1 MPRPIRSVAAL
12 FVLALAASVLPLAWS
27 SADAAPDSADAR
39 GLDRAIYRPVRD
51 FRPTGPQVR
60 VHPSSY
66 AAVRV
71 DTAQVRAALR
81 GAPRAGASDSTV
93 FSVPT
98 PSGGVERFAVQRT
111 QLMQPGL
118 AAAHP
123 EISTWAGRSLDH
135 RGTTIALDVTPM
147 GFHAS
152 VRTGG
157 QSAWY
162 VDPAYNRRG
171 DAAVHLSYYGGSLP
185 RETERVAER
194 ELPEVQRAAAQRSAQ
209 RSAARSRAGGE
220 AVQQRVY
227 RLALVT
233 DPSYAA
239 YFGSANVTAEK
250 VTLMNR
256 VNQIYNDDLAINLV
270 LVDGTDDLN
279 LDTVERA
286 SGPNGPCGAHP
297 CFDPGVGNPDSP
309 DYVPGQLDYCDVP
322 GLVRNQVVLGQ
333 IIGASNYDIGHLMLG
348 VNGGG
353 IAGLGVVG
361 SIEKGLGC
369 TGLPDPTGDFMA
381 IDYVAHE
388 MGHQFGGNHTFNGVQ
403 NACSGG
409 NRNSGTSVEPGSGS
423 SVMAYAGICLQDDLQ
438 PHTDPYFSQRT
449 LDEVKAYTSGTA
461 QAPVE
466 VQNVSLTGFDTD
478 GESIRIGYPGGGAPV
493 TLTRGST
500 YDAAHI
506 EAAVEELTGANVT
519 VVGWGYDP
527 YSGGETYPAPLTE
540 PDDTGFQVIFA
551 GDADPYTEDSDRD
564 DMDALAV
571 TSTDAGVSAHVG
583 ETAQGGE
590 PGNHGFTINP
600 TDNHNPVVTAPRTRT
615 IPTRTPFTL
624 TGSGSDPD
632 GDPLVY
638 LWEQNDDAGGH
649 AGTALVSNRKPWG
662 PLFRVFGTWANVS
675 DDATLQY
682 HSPGENIATGSPT
695 RTFPDL
701 AQIMAGNTNA
711 RTGKCGPVPALPDNL
726 DDYKPVAKR
735 PRNCYS
741 EFLPTSAYREPMHF
755 RLTARDQQ
763 AGGGGVGYDEVT
775 IKVARHAGPFL
786 VSSFRKGG
794 LVEGG
799 SRKVVRW
806 EVNGT
811 RWMAPRVRLVLST
824 DHGRTWSHVLGTTA
838 NDGWAKV
845 RFPKTTGRAWL
856 KIEAVDNYFFDISDH
871 SFRIR

>member
-1 MPRPIRSVAAL
+1 MPRPFRFVAAL
-12 FVLALAASVLPLAWS
+12 FALALAAAVLPLAWS
-27 SADAAPDSADAR
+27 SADAAPHD
-39 GLDRAIYRPVRD
+39 AIYRPATG
-51 FRPTGPQVR
+51 FKPTGPDVR
-60 VHPSSY
+60 VRPSHY

-81 GAPRAGASDSTV
+81 GAPRAGADGSTV

-98 PSGGVERFAVQRT
+98 PSGGTERFAVQRT
-111 QLMQPGL
+111 QLMQAGL

-123 EISTWAGRSLDH
+123 EISTWAGTSLDH
-135 RGTTIALDVTPM
+135 PGSTIALDVTPM
-147 GFHAS
+147 GLHAS

-157 QSAWY
+157 QTAWY

-171 DAAVHLSYYGGSLP
+171 TTVHLSYYGGSLA
-185 RETERVAER
+185 RQTERVAER
-194 ELPEVQRAAAQRSAQ
+194 ELPEVRRAVAQRSG
-209 RSAARSRAGGE
+209 ARSRDGGG
-220 AVQQRVY
+220 AVEQRVY

-233 DPSYAA
+233 DPSYAT

-279 LDTVERA
+279 LDTVEKA

-297 CFDPGVGNPDSP
+297 CFDPGVGDPAAD

-409 NRNSGTSVEPGSGS
+409 NRNGGTSVEPGSGS

-449 LDEVKAYTSGTA
+449 LDEVGAYTSGTA
-461 QAPVE
+461 LSPVE

-478 GESIRIGYPGGGAPV
+478 GESIRIAFPGGGAPV

-500 YDAAHI
+500 YNAAAI
-506 EAAVEELTGANVT
+506 EAAVEALTGTDVT
-519 VVGWGYDP
+519 VTGWGYDP
-527 YSGGETYPAPLTE
+527 YADPETYPAPLTA

-551 GDADPYTEDSDRD
+551 ADADPYTEHSDRT
-564 DMDALAV
+564 DMDSLQV
-571 TSTDAGVSAHVG
+571 TSTSSGVGAFVG

-590 PGNHGFTINP
+590 PGNHGFAINP
-600 TDNHNPVVTAPRTRT
+600 TDNHDPVVTAPPTRT

-624 TGSGSDPD
+624 TGSGTDPD
-632 GDPLVY
+632 GDGLVY

-649 AGTALVSNRKPWG
+649 PGTALVSNRKRWG
-662 PLFRVFGTWANVS
+662 PLFRVFGTWAKVT
-675 DDATLQY
+675 DAGTLQY
-682 HSPGENIATGSPT
+682 GSPGENLATASTT

-701 AQIMAGNTNA
+701 AQILQGATNA
-711 RTGKCGPVPALPDNL
+711 RTGRCGRVPALPDNL
-726 DDYKPVAKR
+726 DNYVPVKR
-735 PRNCYS
+735 QPRNCYS
-741 EFLPTSAYREPMHF
+741 EFLPTSDYRSAMHF
-755 RLTARDQQ
+755 RLTARDQRP
-763 AGGGGVGYDEVT
+763 GGGGVGYDEVT
-775 IKVARHAGPFL
+775 IKVARNAGPFL
-786 VSSFRKGG
+786 VSSFRNGG
-794 LVEGG
+794 LVKGG
-799 SRKVVRW
+799 SKQVVTW

-811 RWMAPRVRLVLST
+811 RWMAPRVRFVLST
-824 DHGRTWSHVLGTTA
+824 DNGRTFSRVLGVTR
-838 NDGWAKV
+838 NDGWARV
-845 RFPKTTGRAWL
+845 RFPKVSTGRAWL
-856 KIEAVDNYFFDISDH
+856 KIEAVGNYFFDISDH

>member
-1 MPRPIRSVAAL
+1 MPRPFRSAAAL
-12 FVLALAASVLPLAWS
+12 FALALAATVLPLAWS
-27 SADAAPDSADAR
+27 SADAAPDP
-39 GLDRAIYRPVRD
+39 AIYRPMAG
-51 FRPTGPQVR
+51 FKPTGPQVR
-60 VHPSSY
+60 VHPSHYS
-66 AAVRV
+66 AVRV
-71 DTAQVRAALR
+71 DTALVRAALR

-93 FSVPT
+93 FAVPT
-98 PSGGVERFAVQRT
+98 PTGGTERFAVQRT
-111 QLMQPGL
+111 QLMQAGL

-123 EISTWAGRSLDH
+123 EIATWAGRSLDH
-135 RGTTIALDVTPM
+135 PGTTIALDVTPM

-157 QSAWY
+157 QTAWY

-171 DAAVHLSYYGGSLP
+171 ASAVHLSYYGGSLP

-194 ELPEVQRAAAQRSAQ
+194 ELPDVRRTVAQRSVGRAQ
-209 RSAARSRAGGE
+209 DGGG
-220 AVQQRVY
+220 AVEQRVY

-256 VNQIYNDDLAINLV
+256 VNQIYNDDLAINMV
-270 LVDGTDDLN
+270 LVDGTDRLN
-279 LDTVERA
+279 LDTVEKA

-297 CFDPGVGNPDSP
+297 CFDPGVGDPDSP

-333 IIGASNYDIGHLMLG
+333 LIGASNYDIGHLMLG

-409 NRNSGTSVEPGSGS
+409 NRNGATAVEPGSGS

-449 LDEVKAYTSGTA
+449 LDEVGAYTSTTA
-461 QAPVE
+461 LSPVE

-500 YDAAHI
+500 YNAAAI
-506 EAAVEELTGANVT
+506 EAAVESLTGKNVT
-519 VVGWGYDP
+519 ITGWGYDP
-527 YSGGETYPAPLTE
+527 YSSSDAYPAPLTA

-551 GDADPYTEDSDRD
+551 GDADPYTEDSDRV
-564 DMDALAV
+564 DMGDLQV
-571 TSTDAGVSAHVG
+571 SSTSAGVETYVG
-583 ETAQGGE
+583 ETAQGGD
-590 PGNHGFTINP
+590 PGNHGFVINP
-600 TDNHNPVVTAPRTRT
+600 TTNHDPVVEAPATRT

-632 GDPLVY
+632 GDGLVY
-638 LWEQNDDAGGH
+638 LWEQNDDAGHH
-649 AGTALVSNRKPWG
+649 AGTALVSNRKPRG
-662 PLFRVFGTWANVS
+662 PLFRVFGTWADVS
-675 DDATLQY
+675 DAGTLQY
-682 HSPGENIATGSPT
+682 HSPGENVATSSTT

-711 RTGKCGPVPALPDNL
+711 RTGKCEPVPALPDNL
-726 DDYKPVAKR
+726 DNYKPVAKR

-741 EFLPTSAYREPMHF
+741 EFLPTSDYRSAMHF
-755 RLTARDQQ
+755 RLTARDQV

-794 LVEGG
+794 RVEGG
-799 SRKVVRW
+799 SRRAVTW

-811 RWMAPRVRLVLST
+811 RWMAHRVRLVLST

-838 NDGWAKV
+838 NDGRAVV
-845 RFPKTTGRAWL
+845 RVPDITGRAWL
-856 KIEAVDNYFFDISDH
+856 KIEAVDNYFFDLSDH